1 MKAIDYDLIVIGAG
15 SGGVRA
21 ARIAGGYGAKVAI
34 VEDFRVGGTCVI
46 RGCVP
51 KKLYVLASR
60 FHDEFE
66 DSRGFG
72 WRTGPADFDW
82 GALVAAKE
90 KEITRLSGL
99 YEQTL
104 AKNGVTLIR
113 ARASLAE
120 PDAVAL
126 TDGRLLRARYILIA
140 TGGAPALAP
149 SIPGIEHAISSNEIF
164 DLPALPKRLA
174 IIGSGYIAVEFASLF
189 VRLGVQTTLI
199 YRADLPLR
207 GFDADLRKHLAS
219 ALEQAGVDLRS
230 GVSPTRID
238 KSEAKLQI
246 ALDDGSML
254 QADVVL
260 AATGRRPA
268 TQGMGLDRIGVA
280 MRENG
285 AIIVDPYSR
294 TNVASIYAV
303 GDVTDRINLTP
314 VAIREGHAFADSV
327 FGSTPR
333 TVDYT
338 HVASAVFTTPEIGTI
353 GLSEAAAVAA
363 DKFPN
368 IDVYETAFRPMR
380 ATLSGRGER
389 VYMKL
394 VVNADDRKVL
404 GAHIFGPEAGEL
416 IQLVAIALHMGATK
430 QDFDATM
437 AVHPTMAEELV
448 TMRAPDR
455 QLRRKPI
462 A

>member
-1 MKAIDYDLIVIGAG
+1 MSASDFDLIVIGAG

-21 ARIAGGYGAKVAI
+21 ARVAGGYGAKVAVI
-34 VEDFRVGGTCVI
+34 EDFRVGGTCVI

-60 FHDEFE
+60 FRDEFE
-66 DSRGFG
+66 DARGFG
-72 WRTGPADFDW
+72 WRVDAPDFDW
-82 GALVAAKE
+82 ATLVAAKE

-104 AKNGVTLIR
+104 AKNGVTLVR
-113 ARASLAE
+113 GRASLAG

-126 TDGRLLRARYILIA
+126 PDGRSLRAPHILVA

-189 VRLGVQTTLI
+189 ARLGVQTTLI

-207 GFDADLRKHLAS
+207 GFDDDLRKHLAG
-219 ALEQAGVDLRS
+219 ALAQAGVELRAH
-230 GVSPTRID
+230 VSPTQID
-238 KSEAKLQI
+238 KSATGLRVS
-246 ALDDGSML
+246 LDDGSSL
-254 QADVVL
+254 DADVVL

-268 TQGMGLDRIGVA
+268 TQGMGLDKIGVA
-280 MRENG
+280 MRDNG
-285 AIIVDPYSR
+285 AIVVDAQSR
-294 TNVASIYAV
+294 SSVPSIYAV

-314 VAIREGHAFADSV
+314 VAIREGHAFADRV
-327 FGSTPR
+327 FGKTPR
-333 TVDYT
+333 TVDYDN
-338 HVASAVFTTPEIGTI
+338 VASAVFSTPEIGSV
-353 GLSEAAAVAA
+353 GLSEAAAAE
-363 DKFPN
+363 KFPGVD
-368 IDVYETAFRPMR
+368 IYETAFRPMR
-380 ATLSGRGER
+380 ATLSGRAER

-394 VVNADDRKVL
+394 VVNADNQKVV
-404 GAHIFGPEAGEL
+404 GAHIFGPEAGEM
-416 IQLVAIALHMGATK
+416 IQLVAIALQMGATK

-448 TMRAPDR
+448 TMRTPDR
-455 QLRRKPI
+455 RLRR

>member
-1 MKAIDYDLIVIGAG
+1 MSASDFDLIVIGAG

-21 ARIAGGYGAKVAI
+21 ARVAGGYGAKVAVI
-34 VEDFRVGGTCVI
+34 EDFRVGGTCVI

-60 FHDEFE
+60 FRDEFE
-66 DSRGFG
+66 DARGFG
-72 WRTGPADFDW
+72 WRLGAIDFDW
-82 GALVAAKE
+82 PSLVAAKE
-90 KEITRLSGL
+90 NEITRLSGL

-113 ARASLAE
+113 GRASLTG
-120 PDAVAL
+120 PDSVAL
-126 TDGRLLRARYILIA
+126 PDGRSLHAPHILIA

-189 VRLGVQTTLI
+189 ARLGVHTSLI

-207 GFDADLRKHLAS
+207 GFDDDLRKHLAG
-219 ALEQAGVDLRS
+219 ALVQAGVELRAQ
-230 GVSPTRID
+230 VSPTQIE
-238 KSEAKLQI
+238 KSATGLHVS
-246 ALDDGSML
+246 LDDGSSL
-254 QADVVL
+254 DADAVL

-268 TQGMGLDRIGVA
+268 TQGMGLDKIGVA
-280 MRENG
+280 MRDNG
-285 AIIVDPYSR
+285 SIIVDAHSR
-294 TNVASIYAV
+294 SSVASIYAV

-314 VAIREGHAFADSV
+314 VAIREGHAFADSL
-327 FGSTPR
+327 FGKTPR
-333 TVDYT
+333 TVDYNN
-338 HVASAVFTTPEIGTI
+338 VASAVFSTPEIGSV
-353 GLSEAAAVAA
+353 GLSEASAAE
-363 DKFPN
+363 KFPG
-368 IDVYETAFRPMR
+368 IDIYETAFRPMR
-380 ATLSGRGER
+380 ATLSGRAER

-394 VVNADDRKVL
+394 IVNADNQKVV
-404 GAHIFGPEAGEL
+404 GAHIFGPEAGEM
-416 IQLVAIALHMGATK
+416 IQLVAIALQMGATK

-448 TMRAPDR
+448 TMRTPDR
-455 QLRRKPI
+455 RLRR